1 MITDYNSFIDYFRTL
16 ALSHSKVKSFYDG
29 SIDRLSEAV
38 RSKIEYYAFY
48 LAYPEIQ
55 QSEDFSSQFET
66 YRSAITLFGQFERD
80 DHEAERFILNDTLE
94 VIRQLVSKIRHDV
107 FEDIIDLKIK
117 SAYEVV
123 APTFSDNC
131 TGWRFEFEV
140 IVPLCNEYEE
150 TDNIWQSQ
158 S

>member
-16 ALSHSKVKSFYDG
+16 ALSHIKVNSFYDG

-38 RSKIEYYAFY
+38 RSNIEYYAFY
-48 LAYPEIQ
+48 LAYPEVQ
-55 QSEDFSSQFET
+55 QSEDFSHQTET

-80 DHEAERFILNDTLE
+80 NHEAEQEILNDTLE
-94 VIRQLVSKIRHDV
+94 TIRQLVSRIRHDV
-107 FEDIIDLKIK
+107 FTDEINLKIT

-140 IVPLCNEYEE
+140 IVPLCNEYNE
-150 TDNIWQSQ
+150 TDEVWQ
-158 S
+158 